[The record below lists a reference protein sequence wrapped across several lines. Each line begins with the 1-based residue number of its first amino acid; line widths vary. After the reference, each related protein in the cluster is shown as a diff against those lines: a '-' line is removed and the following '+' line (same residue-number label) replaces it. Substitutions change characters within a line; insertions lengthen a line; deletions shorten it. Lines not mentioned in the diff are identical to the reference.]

1 MNISKTIDGLK
12 FLRSKLFNGIYGD
25 KASCLSDAI
34 AYLEI
39 LIRMRELT
47 EKVDLEKLAHLSLAK
62 DNETNTVNIS
72 FTYDK
77 NLSPGELVYLLT
89 RSINSVS
96 IIDES
101 RAAREK
107 QVAKTPDYTEYE
119 HSETEWVC
127 PVCGKRYEV
136 DRENYEYCPNCG
148 QHINHKPEVERL

>member
-25 KASCLSDAI
+25 KAACLSDAI

-39 LIRMRELT
+39 LIHMRELT
-47 EKVDLEKLAHLSLAK
+47 EKVDLEKLANLSLTE

-77 NLSPGELVYLLT
+77 HLSPGELVYLLT
-89 RSINSVS
+89 QSINSVS

-107 QVAKTPDYTEYE
+107 QVAKTPDYIAEYE
-119 HSETEWVC
+119 NGDREWVC
-127 PVCGKRYEV
+127 PICGSRYVRFEK
-136 DRENYEYCPNCG
+136 YEYCPNCG
-148 QHINHKPEVERL
+148 QHINHKTEVE